1 MTPLAASGIVGR
13 NRSVMPR
20 IRVLLAD
27 DHTLVAEGLRSLLKD
42 SFDLVGVAH
51 DGRALLEMAAKLRP
65 DVIVTDISMPLLNGL
80 DAVRQ
85 IRAERPETRI
95 IILTMHRDTHL
106 AASAFRAGVS
116 GYLLKVSP
124 GEELVNAIREVAN
137 GRSYVTTLL
146 AKDLINLLMDAGA
159 AQESQSPLTP
169 RQREV
174 LQLIAEGRTM
184 KEVATVL
191 NISPRT
197 AESHKYDI
205 MQALS
210 VKTTAELVQCAVR
223 MKLVGE

>member
-1 MTPLAASGIVGR
+1 
-13 NRSVMPR
+13 MPKV
-20 IRVLLAD
+20 RVLLAD
-27 DHTLVAEGLRSLLKD
+27 DHTLVAEGLKSLLKD
-42 SFDLVGVAH
+42 PFDLVGVVH
-51 DGRALLEMAAKLRP
+51 DGRALLESALKLRP

-80 DAVRQ
+80 EAVRQ
-85 IRAERPETRI
+85 IRAQRPETRI

-106 AASAFRAGVS
+106 AAEAFRAGVS

-124 GEELVNAIREVAN
+124 GEELVKAIREVAQ

-146 AKDLINLLMDAGA
+146 AKDLINLLMDSGA
-159 AQESQSPLTP
+159 APRENGSPLTP

-184 KEVATVL
+184 KEVAGL
-191 NISPRT
+191 LKISTRT

-223 MKLVGE
+223 MKMVGE

>member
-1 MTPLAASGIVGR
+1 MAS
-13 NRSVMPR
+13 SMPKV
-20 IRVLLAD
+20 RVLLAD
-27 DHTLVAEGLRSLLKD
+27 DHALVAEGLKSLLKD
-42 SFDLVGVAH
+42 HFELVGVVH
-51 DGRALLEMAAKLRP
+51 DGRALLDAAEKLRP

-85 IRAERPETRI
+85 IHAQRPETRI

-116 GYLLKVSP
+116 GYLLKISP
-124 GEELVNAIREVAN
+124 GEELVNAIREVAQ
-137 GRSYVTTLL
+137 GHSFVTTLL
-146 AKDLINLLMDAGA
+146 AKDLINLLMDSGP
-159 AQESQSPLTP
+159 ERENESPLTP

-184 KEVATVL
+184 KEVAAVL

-205 MQALS
+205 MQALG
-210 VKTTAELVQCAVR
+210 VATTAELVQCAVR
-223 MKLVGE
+223 MKLVDE

>member
-1 MTPLAASGIVGR
+1 
-13 NRSVMPR
+13 MPK

-27 DHTLVAEGLRSLLKD
+27 DHILVAEGLKSLLKD
-42 SFDLVGVAH
+42 LFDLVGVVH
-51 DGRALLEMAAKLRP
+51 DGRALMESAESLHP

-85 IRAERPETRI
+85 IRASRPDTRV

-106 AASAFRAGVS
+106 AAEAFRAGVS

-124 GEELVNAIREVAN
+124 GEELVKAIREVAQ
-137 GRSYVTTLL
+137 GRSYVTSLL
-146 AKDLINLLMDAGA
+146 AKDLINLLMDNNA
-159 AQESQSPLTP
+159 ARENASPLTP

-184 KEVATVL
+184 KEVAGVL

-210 VKTTAELVQCAVR
+210 VDTTAELVQCAIR

>member
-1 MTPLAASGIVGR
+1 
-13 NRSVMPR
+13 MPK

-27 DHTLVAEGLRSLLKD
+27 DHTLVAEALKSLLKD
-42 SFDLVGVAH
+42 AFDLVGVVY
-51 DGRALLEMAAKLRP
+51 DGRALLDAAENLRP

-85 IRAERPETRI
+85 IRARRPDTRI

-106 AASAFRAGVS
+106 AADAFRAGVS
-116 GYLLKVSP
+116 GYLLKISP
-124 GEELVNAIREVAN
+124 GEELVKAIREVAQ

-146 AKDLINLLMDAGA
+146 AKDLINLLMDHNA
-159 AQESQSPLTP
+159 ASREDGSPLTP

-184 KEVATVL
+184 KEVAGVL
-191 NISPRT
+191 KISPRT

-205 MQALS
+205 MQALN
-210 VKTTAELVQCAVR
+210 VQTTAELVQCAVR
-223 MKLVGE
+223 MKLVAE

>member
-1 MTPLAASGIVGR
+1 
-13 NRSVMPR
+13 
-20 IRVLLAD
+20 VLLAD
-27 DHTLVAEGLRSLLKD
+27 DHTLVAEALKSLLAEP
-42 SFDLVGVAH
+42 FDLVGVVH
-51 DGRALLEMAAKLRP
+51 DGRALVEAAEKLRP

-80 DAVRQ
+80 EAVRQ
-85 IRAERPETRI
+85 LRERQPETRI
-95 IILTMHRDTHL
+95 IVLTMHRDTHL

-116 GYLLKVSP
+116 GYLLKISP
-124 GEELVNAIREVAN
+124 SEELVKAIREVAQ

-146 AKDLINLLMDAGA
+146 AKDLINLLMDPATTRENEA
-159 AQESQSPLTP
+159 PLTA

-184 KEVATVL
+184 KEVAGLL

-210 VKTTAELVQCAVR
+210 VRTTAELVQCAVR

>member
-1 MTPLAASGIVGR
+1 
-13 NRSVMPR
+13 MPK

-27 DHTLVAEGLRSLLKD
+27 DHTLVAEGLKSLLKD
-42 SFDLVGVAH
+42 LFDLVGVVH
-51 DGRALLEMAAKLRP
+51 DGRALLDSAESLRP

-85 IRAERPETRI
+85 IRASRPETRV

-106 AASAFRAGVS
+106 AAEAFRAGVS
-116 GYLLKVSP
+116 GYLLKISP
-124 GEELVNAIREVAN
+124 GEELVKAIREVAQ

-146 AKDLINLLMDAGA
+146 AKDLINLLMDNNA
-159 AQESQSPLTP
+159 APREDGSPLTP

-184 KEVATVL
+184 KEVAGVL
-191 NISPRT
+191 KISPRT

-205 MQALS
+205 MHALS
-210 VKTTAELVQCAVR
+210 VQTTAELIQCAIR

>member
-1 MTPLAASGIVGR
+1 
-13 NRSVMPR
+13 MPR
-20 IRVLLAD
+20 TKVLLAD
-27 DHTLVAEGLRSLLKD
+27 DHAVVAQGLSALLED
-42 SFDLVGVAH
+42 TFDLAGVVH
-51 DGRALLEMAAKLRP
+51 DGRALLAAVETLCP

-80 DAVRQ
+80 DAVKQ
-85 IRAERPETRI
+85 IRARHPETRV

-124 GEELVNAIREVAN
+124 GEELVKAIREVAQ

-146 AKDLINLLMDAGA
+146 AKDLINLLMDNTTPR
-159 AQESQSPLTP
+159 ENESPLTP

-184 KEVATVL
+184 KEVAGLL

-210 VKTTAELVQCAVR
+210 VQTTAELIQCAMR
-223 MKLVGE
+223 MRLVGE